1 MRIIIVLLSLTLLNN
16 CSNSDMRNL
25 SGDEYLCNFKDA
37 SNNTVD
43 FSLYFSKDKVRIIS
57 SWIDREYKNLVVD
70 HHKEEID
77 IFRNY
82 NFNRNKSIKIYKKY
96 DNNENTVLLSL
107 DTKTLTGSY
116 IDQNVVRSAVFCI
129 DDPRASYKM
138 SLKIAIGKKNYAAF
152 AKQKGF

>member
-1 MRIIIVLLSLTLLNN
+1 
-16 CSNSDMRNL
+16 MRNL
-25 SGDEYLCNFKDA
+25 LGSEYLCNFKDS

-43 FSLYFSKDKVRIIS
+43 FSLKFLKDKVQIIS
-57 SWIDREYKNLVVD
+57 WWIDREYKNLVVD

-82 NFNRNKSIKIYKKY
+82 NFNKNKIINIYKKY
-96 DNNENTVLLSL
+96 DNKKSSILLNL

-116 IDQNVVRSAVFCI
+116 IDQSIVRSEVFCI
-129 DDPRASYKM
+129 DDSRASYKM

>member
-16 CSNSDMRNL
+16 CSNSDMGDL
-25 SGDEYLCNFKDA
+25 SGSEYLCSFKDS
-37 SNNTVD
+37 SNNVVD
-43 FSLYFSKDKVRIIS
+43 FSLKFLRDEVQIIS
-57 SWIDREYKNLVVD
+57 WWIDREYENLVVD
-70 HHKEEID
+70 SHKDEID

-82 NFNRNKSIKIYKKY
+82 SLNSNINIYKKS
-96 DNNENTVLLSL
+96 NTNKSSILLNL
-107 DTKTLTGSY
+107 NPKTLAGSY
-116 IDQNVVRSAVFCI
+116 VDKSINRDKVFCI

>member
-1 MRIIIVLLSLTLLNN
+1 MRIIIVLLSIALLNN

-25 SGDEYLCNFKDA
+25 SGSEYLCNFKD
-37 SNNTVD
+37 SLNNTVD
-43 FSLYFSKDKVRIIS
+43 FSLKFSKDKVQIIS
-57 SWIDREYKNLVVD
+57 WWIDREYKNLVVD

-82 NFNRNKSIKIYKKY
+82 NFNRNINIYEKY
-96 DNNENTVLLSL
+96 DNNENAILLSL
-107 DTKTLTGSY
+107 ETKTLTGSY
-116 IDQNVVRSAVFCI
+116 IDQSIVRSEVFCI